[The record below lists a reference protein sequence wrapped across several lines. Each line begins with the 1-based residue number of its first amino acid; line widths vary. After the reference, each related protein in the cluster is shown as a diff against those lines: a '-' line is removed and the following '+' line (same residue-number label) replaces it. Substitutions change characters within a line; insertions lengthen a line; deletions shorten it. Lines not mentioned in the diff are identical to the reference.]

1 MVPVG
6 RVEFVEAEAAPSIRV
21 ELMLNDEH
29 RARGL
34 MYRQSLADDA
44 GMLFAWRSADYRSF
58 WMRDTCLPLDMLFID
73 ADGYIAG
80 ILENVP
86 PMNDAS
92 RGIDCRVNYV
102 LEVNAGWTRKHGVS
116 AGQRVAID
124 GIPWT

>member
-1 MVPVG
+1 MVPMGKVA
-6 RVEFVEAEAAPSIRV
+6 FVEAEKGAVEVDV
-21 ELMLNDEH
+21 ELMLTDPH

-34 MYRQSLADDA
+34 MYRTSLGDQQ
-44 GMLFAWRSADYRSF
+44 GMLFAWERPAVRSF

-92 RGIDCRVNYV
+92 RGIDCEVPYV
-102 LEVNAGWTRKHGVS
+102 LEVNAGFTRKNGIF
-116 AGQRVAID
+116 AGQRVRLD
-124 GIPWT
+124 GLP